1 VDGDAGSAISF
12 ESFVQQHSAALL
24 RTAVLLTH
32 DRDGAEDLVDAALVT
47 TYRHRR
53 RMDHRYAQARRALVR
68 TAVAGRRRRVVQE
81 IRNSDGAAFDDDPM
95 TRTLASLPDRMR
107 AVLVLRYWEEL
118 ADPAAAEVLGLPL
131 DAVEA
136 EVGRGLDRLR
146 AQVAP
151 SDDVEELLRENLESR
166 AEAVPP
172 PPRDLA
178 ETTVAGYRRV
188 QRRRTAV
195 VAAGLAA
202 VVALG
207 GVALGSGLLGADDGR
222 SDVAAAPIDQD
233 LGIYEVPTRGSLA
246 GDEAFV
252 DGVRSIDWSAPMG
265 WAGMWLAPEEAD
277 RRVLFAGEVPGGD
290 RWALVMGRVG
300 FQLLYLWLTGPADA
314 SGATLQPAAP
324 PGRGGPEEPMTLMDQ
339 EQPAATLV
347 VVGLP
352 GDEVSFSPDGSAWQP
367 IPTDDGVAVGQVAP
381 PDSLAEAELRITRA
395 GGDVVHRSALSY
407 FLPGGYVPPGAG
419 PGPAEDRDGRLYGDR
434 MRECLLVDGWVV
446 TAAAGGA
453 AILAS
458 SDFGGP
464 ERVLAFQRDRQQ
476 CEARLGYRD

>member
-1 VDGDAGSAISF
+1 
-12 ESFVQQHSAALL
+12 
-24 RTAVLLTH
+24 VLLTH
-32 DRDGAEDLVDAALVT
+32 DPDSAEDLVDAALT
-47 TYRHRR
+47 ATYRHWRR
-53 RMDHRYAQARRALVR
+53 VGRRGPYAHARAALVAG
-68 TAVAGRRRRVVQE
+68 AVSGRRRRTVQV
-81 IRNSDGAAFDDDPM
+81 IADADDAPASGWGPPDDVL
-95 TRTLASLPDRMR
+95 TTTLASLPARTR
-107 AVLVLRYWEEL
+107 AVLVLRYWEGL
-118 ADPAAAEVLGLPL
+118 SDPAAAEALGCTVGT
-131 DAVEA
+131 VEA
-136 EVGRGLDRLR
+136 ETGSGLVRLR
-146 AQVAP
+146 AAVPP
-151 SDDVEELLRENLESR
+151 SEDVEDLLRENFEFR
-166 AEAVPP
+166 ADQVPP
-172 PPRDLA
+172 PAPDLLG
-178 ETTVAGYRRV
+178 TTVAGYRRAS
-188 QRRRTAV
+188 RRRTAA
-195 VAAGLAA
+195 VAATIAA
-202 VVALG
+202 VLSIG
-207 GVALGSGLLGADDGR
+207 GVALGSGLLDGGDGR
-222 SDVAAAPIDQD
+222 SGVAAAPADQD
-233 LGIYEVPTRGSLA
+233 LGVYEVPTRGSLA
-246 GDEAFV
+246 GDETFV
-252 DGVRSIDWSAPMG
+252 AGVRSIDWSAPMG
-265 WAGMWLAPEEAD
+265 WEGAWLEPEEAD
-277 RRVLFAGEVPGGD
+277 RRVLFAGEVPGGN

-300 FQLLYLWLTGPADA
+300 FQLLYLWFTGPADA

-339 EQPAATLV
+339 ERPAATLV

-419 PGPAEDRDGRLYGDR
+419 PGPAGDRDGRRYGDR

-464 ERVLAFQRDRQQ
+464 ERMLAFQQDRQQ